1 MTLRMAVK
9 QEVTVVEVVGIEA
22 LVVDA
27 MVAIPVEEEEEV
39 LVMAMVGVVNKTSQK
54 VPSL

>member
-27 MVAIPVEEEEEV
+27 MVAIPVERRKKRFWSW
-39 LVMAMVGVVNKTSQK
+39 LWWAW
-54 VPSL
+54 